1 MFYRSTMLIITHV
14 YFFPRRIVYAAQ
26 MCMKGNPCTACT
38 HTEMCVLSH
47 SFLFFSI
54 ACIFHV
60 RLILF
65 IFLPEFT
72 SHSPG
77 LSVSLSLSVIVVASW
92 NSDTCS
98 TMMREAFPVI
108 HIFIHNKSMQIA
120 LIRARARF
128 GSVVLCFWNW
138 MCFIPFVC
146 VCACMFAC
154 YMRNGNLHIF
164 YQQNIDNT
172 GSFS

>member
-26 MCMKGNPCTACT
+26 MCMEGNPCTACT

-65 IFLPEFT
+65 IFFPAWIYLSFSWPVC
-72 SHSPG
+72 
-77 LSVSLSLSVIVVASW
+77 LSVSVCHCCCLMKFQYVLNHDAWSISRNTHIY
-92 NSDTCS
+92 TQQ
-98 TMMREAFPVI
+98 I
-108 HIFIHNKSMQIA
+108 HANCFDSCPGTV
-120 LIRARARF
+120 RF
-128 GSVVLCFWNW
+128 GCVVFLELNVLHSVCMCLCLY
-138 MCFIPFVC
+138 VC
-146 VCACMFAC
+146 MLYAKRQSTHLLSAE
-154 YMRNGNLHIF
+154 YW
-164 YQQNIDNT
+164 
-172 GSFS
+172 